1 MRGTSAT
8 FCALILI
15 SILLISPSAAG
26 DYDTE
31 NYHQE
36 ARQLLATGILDH
48 LQGGGPGIVMLR
60 DAAALYP
67 EYPRR
72 ITDTAG
78 TEFTFYRPVERVVVM
93 HANAAESIIAIGGDD
108 RIVGIGATIKTNTL
122 QFPELSQLPSVG
134 KWTEPDIEA
143 ILALNPDL
151 ILTYVTWP
159 EPEKLE
165 RHLPSRI
172 PVIRMEYYKA
182 EVFRKEMATTGR
194 IFNEQENTD
203 EYLQWYDANL
213 ALVKDRISTIPY
225 GERVRIYAESGS
237 GQSFGRRAYSEGTGL
252 HDLLVVA
259 GGVNVASGHVT
270 GYADVENEWVMH
282 QNPDVILIWSGKA
295 GYKLGERD
303 EIITLYQE
311 IIGTPGFERIEA
323 VKNERVYIVTSGFAF
338 GTGSPVALV
347 QVAKWLYP
355 DLFEDIDPAT
365 IHADYLERFTS
376 TGEEIRELGT
386 FYYPDGRG
394 V

>member
-1 MRGTSAT
+1 MKRVCSILI
-8 FCALILI
+8 ALILATGI
-15 SILLISPSAAG
+15 IICPVHGSD
-26 DYDTE
+26 DYSED
-31 NYHQE
+31 
-36 ARQLLATGILDH
+36 ARQILATGILDH
-48 LQGGGPGIVMLR
+48 LQGGGPGLVMLQN
-60 DAAALYP
+60 AAALYP

-108 RIVGIGATIKTNTL
+108 RIVGVGSTINTNTL

-182 EVFRKEMATTGR
+182 EVFREEMVKTGR
-194 IFNEQENTD
+194 IFNEEDNCAD
-203 EYLQWYDANL
+203 YLAWYDENL
-213 ALVKDRISTIPY
+213 ALVEDRIGSIPY
-225 GERVRIYAESGS
+225 NECVRVYAESGS

-252 HDLLVVA
+252 HDLLVAA
-259 GGVNVASGHVT
+259 GGVNVAAGHTT

-295 GYKLGERD
+295 GYKLGERNDVIKLYD
-303 EIITLYQE
+303 EIT
-311 IIGTPGFERIEA
+311 GTPGFERVGA
-323 VKNERVYIVTSGFAF
+323 VKNDRIYIVTSGFAF
-338 GTGSPVALV
+338 GTGSPAALV

-355 DLFEDIDPAT
+355 DLFEDINTTD
-365 IHADYLERFTS
+365 IHAEYLERFTI
-376 TGEEIRELGT
+376 TGAEIREQGT
-386 FYYPDGRG
+386 FYYPDGREL
-394 V
+394 